1 MDRTLELKGRKG
13 CRQVVKTIDI
23 QEETYEAL
31 QKMISSGANMTDDV
45 CLPLVSDTYKIFG
58 GNCYGML
65 VSMAVINL
73 MAGIVRELDDKKF
86 LSMDGEAAYVK
97 MSEALFPTMCYTKD
111 EDGAIDDGL
120 YFFEVNLDEVIT
132 KVAPCL
138 ADKQRLIF
146 TKNLN
151 EAVKEDNRPV
161 GEIALGIL
169 MYISSETCADEEDEK
184 VAN

>member
-1 MDRTLELKGRKG
+1 MAVKLRFSEEKGS
-13 CRQVVKTIDI
+13 RQVIKTIDI
-23 QEETYEAL
+23 HDESYDAL
-31 QKMISSGANMTDDV
+31 QKMISTGMNMTEDI
-45 CLPLVSDTYKIFG
+45 CGPLIDDTYKIFG

-65 VSMAVINL
+65 VSMAVEQF
-73 MAGIVRELDDKKF
+73 MCDIVRELDDKKF

-97 MSEALFPTMCYTKD
+97 MSEAIFPTMCYTKD

-138 ADKQRLIF
+138 AEKQRLIF
-146 TKNLN
+146 TKNLK